1 MGRYPMVDNTIFST
15 LEEATAFATT
25 NATAVVGSVITVTS
39 DENSDNNG
47 IYYLIG
53 VEG

>member
-1 MGRYPMVDNTIFST
+1 MVDNTIFST
-15 LEEATAFATT
+15 LEEATIFATT

-53 VEG
+53 VEGQ